1 VRGDIYLGGYLKLSF
16 NDLINRIPANIHAR
30 TKTLISGDI
39 AVFKPEKYV
48 IESKIRMND
57 YHFIIFHST
66 PPMAKIGDREFQF
79 KKGSLVS
86 LEPGTEITVYPHEK
100 NQQCQ
105 YMSISAKK
113 NFVERI
119 AFEAFGRDKIKFDKL
134 ENTYSKQ
141 LLESINNFEFELTNF
156 GDKYPIMLQSI
167 ATQIAFLL
175 LRDTFAGSQR
185 YSEMS
190 ITNDD
195 DYVAKAIDY
204 MKKYYSCNITIDG
217 ICRAI
222 YLSPSYFSRKFKN
235 KTGMTPY
242 KFLLELRLAKA
253 KELLSEGDFS
263 IEEASRLCGF
273 ANSAHLST
281 AFKKSEGLSP
291 SEYRKQFQYIHIH
304 DMKNQQ
310 R

>member
-1 VRGDIYLGGYLKLSF
+1 LSF
-16 NDLINRIPANIHAR
+16 DDLINRIPANIHAR
-30 TKTLISGDI
+30 TKSFISGDI

-66 PPMAKIGDREFQF
+66 PPIARVGGRELQF

-100 NQQCQ
+100 NQLCQ
-105 YMSISAKK
+105 YISISVKK
-113 NFVERI
+113 NFAERI
-119 AFEAFGRDKIKFDKL
+119 ALEAFGRDKIKFDKL
-134 ENTYSKQ
+134 ENAYSRQ
-141 LLESINNFEFELTNF
+141 LIESINNFEFELTNF
-156 GDKYPIMLQSI
+156 GNKYPIMLQSI

-175 LRDTFAGSQR
+175 LRDTFAGSQG

-204 MKKYYSCNITIDG
+204 MKKYYSCSITIDG

-222 YLSPSYFSRKFKN
+222 YLSPSYFSRMFKN

-253 KELLSEGDFS
+253 KELLSESGFS

-281 AFKKSEGLSP
+281 AFKGNEGLSP
-291 SEYRKQFQYIHIH
+291 SEYIKQFQNIHTH
-304 DMKNQQ
+304 DMKNQH

>member
-1 VRGDIYLGGYLKLSF
+1 MSF
-16 NDLINRIPANIHAR
+16 NDLINSIPANIHAR
-30 TKTLISGDI
+30 TKAFISGDI
-39 AVFKPEKYV
+39 AIFKPEKYV
-48 IESKIRMND
+48 IESKIQMND

-66 PPMAKIGDREFQF
+66 PPMARIGEREFQF

-100 NQQCQ
+100 NQLCQ
-105 YMSISAKK
+105 YVSISVKK

-134 ENTYSKQ
+134 ENTYSRQ

-156 GDKYPIMLQSI
+156 GNKYPIMLQSI
-167 ATQIAFLL
+167 ATQITFLL
-175 LRDTFAGSQR
+175 LRDTFTGSQG
-185 YSEMS
+185 YNEMS
-190 ITNDD
+190 ITNDG
-195 DYVAKAIDY
+195 DYVTKAIDY
-204 MKKYYSCNITIDG
+204 MKKYYSCSITIDG

-222 YLSPSYFSRKFKN
+222 YLSPSYFSRMFKS
-235 KTGMTPY
+235 KIGMTPY

-253 KELLSEGDFS
+253 KELLLESTFP

-273 ANSAHLST
+273 ANSAHLAT
-281 AFKKSEGLSP
+281 AFKESEGLSP
-291 SEYRKQFQYIHIH
+291 SEYRKQFQYVNNVH
-304 DMKNQQ
+304 DLKNQH